1 MKNKKILVIGGN
13 GFIGNNLVNTLVKRE
28 DFEVYSFDLAL
39 PRAEVKGATYLE
51 GDFFDEH
58 VLKNAIT
65 GMDLIIH
72 SLSTVNPGNS
82 NEKYMEGYGRDFMQ
96 TIRLCKMLIDQQSNM
111 IFLSSGGTVYGVQE
125 EQPIKETALPVPINH
140 YGSVKL
146 CIENVIRTFNT
157 QLHTKMRIAR
167 ISNPFGPGQDY
178 HKGVGFVDAAI
189 KKSICKESLEI
200 WGDGE
205 NIRDYIYIEDVCKM
219 LESLVDYT
227 GDEEVFNLSSN
238 EGISQNM
245 IVDILKSIDGDFEV
259 QYKPARSVDVR
270 KIVLD
275 NSKICSIYKGKIRSF
290 EEGVREYYSF
300 LTNRVNFNKNK

>member
-1 MKNKKILVIGGN
+1 MKNKKILIVGGN
-13 GFIGNNLVNTLVKRE
+13 GFIGRNLARMLSKRE
-28 DFEVYSFDLAL
+28 DLEVYSFDLAL
-39 PRAEVKGATYLE
+39 PKEEMTGVQYIE
-51 GDFFDEH
+51 GDFFDDL
-58 VLKNAIT
+58 VLENAVK

-82 NEKYMEGYGRDFMQ
+82 NEKYMQGYGRDFLQ
-96 TIRLCKMLIDQQSNM
+96 TIKLCKMLIDQGSNM

-125 EQPIKETALPVPINH
+125 EQPIKEDALPVPINH

-146 CIENVIRTFNT
+146 CIENVIRTFNS
-157 QLHTKMRIAR
+157 QRHTKMRIAR

-189 KKSICKESLEI
+189 KKSICKETLEI

-219 LESLVDYT
+219 LEALVDYE
-227 GDEEVFNLSSN
+227 GEEEVFNLSSN
-238 EGISQNM
+238 EGISQYM
-245 IVDILKSIDGDFEV
+245 VIDILKKIDGEFEV
-259 QYKPARSVDVR
+259 AYKPARSVDVR

-275 NSKICSIYKGKIRSF
+275 NSKIKQIYKGEIRTF
-290 EEGVREYYSF
+290 ETGVKEYYSY
-300 LTNRVNFNKNK
+300 LTNKINSDRK

>member
-1 MKNKKILVIGGN
+1 MKDKKVLIIGGN
-13 GFIGNNLVNTLVKRE
+13 GFIGRNLAKTLVKRN
-28 DFEVYSFDLAL
+28 DLEVFSFDLAL
-39 PRAEVKGATYLE
+39 PREEVAGVEYME
-51 GDFFDEH
+51 GDFFDDL
-58 VLKNAIT
+58 VLENAVK
-65 GMDLIIH
+65 GMDLVIH

-82 NEKYMEGYGRDFMQ
+82 NEKYMQGYGRDFLQ
-96 TIRLCKMLIDQQSNM
+96 TIKLCKMIIDQKSNM

-125 EQPIKETALPVPINH
+125 DQPIKETALPVPINH

-157 QLHTKMRIAR
+157 QRHTKMRIAR

-189 KKSICKESLEI
+189 KKSICKETLEI

-219 LESLVDYT
+219 LEALVDYD
-227 GDEEVFNLSSN
+227 GKEEVFNLSSN

-245 IVDILKSIDGDFEV
+245 VVDILKKIDGEFDV
-259 QYKPARSVDVR
+259 VYKAARSVDVR
-270 KIVLD
+270 KIV
-275 NSKICSIYKGKIRSF
+275 
-290 EEGVREYYSF
+290 
-300 LTNRVNFNKNK
+300 

>member
-1 MKNKKILVIGGN
+1 MKNKKILIIGGN
-13 GFIGNNLVNTLVKRE
+13 GFIGKNLGSKLVKRD
-28 DFEVYSFDLAL
+28 DFDVYSFDLAF
-39 PRAEVKGATYLE
+39 PDNAVEGVHYLK

-58 VLKNAIT
+58 VLQNAIR

-72 SLSTVNPGNS
+72 SLSSVYPGNS
-82 NEKYMEGYGRDFMQ
+82 NEKYMQGYGRDFMQ
-96 TIRLCKMLIDQQSNM
+96 TIRLCKMLIDQNSNM

-146 CIENVIRTFNT
+146 CIESVIRTFNT

-219 LESLVDYT
+219 LEALIDYT

-245 IVDILKSIDGDFEV
+245 VVDILKKIDGDFDV

-275 NSKICSIYKGKIRSF
+275 NSKIRAIYKGKICSF
-290 EEGVREYYSF
+290 EEGVNKYYNY
-300 LTNRVNFNKNK
+300 LKNVTRLKNN

>member
-1 MKNKKILVIGGN
+1 
-13 GFIGNNLVNTLVKRE
+13 
-28 DFEVYSFDLAL
+28 
-39 PRAEVKGATYLE
+39 
-51 GDFFDEH
+51 
-58 VLKNAIT
+58 
-65 GMDLIIH
+65 
-72 SLSTVNPGNS
+72 
-82 NEKYMEGYGRDFMQ
+82 
-96 TIRLCKMLIDQQSNM
+96 M

-125 EQPIKETALPVPINH
+125 DQPIKETALPVPINH

-157 QLHTKMRIAR
+157 QRHTKMRIAR

-189 KKSICKESLEI
+189 KKSICKETLEI

-219 LESLVDYT
+219 LEALVDYD
-227 GDEEVFNLSSN
+227 GKEEVFNLSSN

-245 IVDILKSIDGDFEV
+245 VVDILKKIDGEFDV
-259 QYKPARSVDVR
+259 VYKAARSVDVR

-275 NSKICSIYKGKIRSF
+275 NSKIKQIYKGEIRTF
-290 EEGVREYYSF
+290 ETGVKEYYNY
-300 LTNRVNFNKNK
+300 LTKKINTDKK

>member
-1 MKNKKILVIGGN
+1 MKDKKVLIIGGN
-13 GFIGNNLVNTLVKRE
+13 GFIGRNLAKTLVKRN
-28 DFEVYSFDLAL
+28 DLEVFSFDLAL
-39 PRAEVKGATYLE
+39 PREEVAGVEYME
-51 GDFFDEH
+51 GDFFDDL
-58 VLKNAIT
+58 VLENAVK
-65 GMDLIIH
+65 GMDLVIH

-82 NEKYMEGYGRDFMQ
+82 NEKYMQGYGRDFLQ
-96 TIRLCKMLIDQQSNM
+96 TIKLCKMIIDQKSNM

-125 EQPIKETALPVPINH
+125 DQPIKETALPVPINH

-157 QLHTKMRIAR
+157 QRHTKMRIAR

-189 KKSICKESLEI
+189 KKSICKETLEI
-200 WGDGE
+200 WGDGG

-219 LESLVDYT
+219 LEALVDYD
-227 GDEEVFNLSSN
+227 GKEEVFNLSSN

-245 IVDILKSIDGDFEV
+245 VVDILKKIDGEFDV
-259 QYKPARSVDVR
+259 VYKAARSVDVR

-275 NSKICSIYKGKIRSF
+275 NSKIKQIYKGEIRTF
-290 EEGVREYYSF
+290 ETGVKEYYSY
-300 LTNRVNFNKNK
+300 LTKKINADKK

>member
-1 MKNKKILVIGGN
+1 MKDKKVLIIGGN
-13 GFIGNNLVNTLVKRE
+13 GFIGRNLAKILVKRN
-28 DFEVYSFDLAL
+28 DLEVFSFDLAL
-39 PRAEVKGATYLE
+39 PREEVAGVEYME
-51 GDFFDEH
+51 GDFFDDL
-58 VLKNAIT
+58 VLENAVK
-65 GMDLIIH
+65 GMDLVIH

-82 NEKYMEGYGRDFMQ
+82 NEKYMQGYGRDFLQ
-96 TIRLCKMLIDQQSNM
+96 TIKLCKMIIDQKSNM

-157 QLHTKMRIAR
+157 QRHTKMRIAR

-189 KKSICKESLEI
+189 KKSICKETLEI

-219 LESLVDYT
+219 LEALVDYD
-227 GDEEVFNLSSN
+227 GKEEVFNLSSN

-245 IVDILKSIDGDFEV
+245 VVDILKKIDGEFDV
-259 QYKPARSVDVR
+259 VYKAARSVDVR

-275 NSKICSIYKGKIRSF
+275 NSKIKETFGIRIPYWTESL
-290 EEGVREYYSF
+290 RQCIA
-300 LTNRVNFNKNK
+300 NIKNK